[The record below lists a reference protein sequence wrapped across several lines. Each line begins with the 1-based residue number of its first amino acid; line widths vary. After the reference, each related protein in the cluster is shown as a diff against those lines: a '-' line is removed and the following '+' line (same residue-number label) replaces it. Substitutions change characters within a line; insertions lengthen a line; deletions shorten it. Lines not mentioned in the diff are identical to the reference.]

1 MRRSSDFGRRGG
13 HLSTD
18 CGFSVT
24 RPYVGERMNL
34 LDLAVVV
41 PTYQERENV
50 NEFIRRLDQALAGLR
65 WELTFVDDDSPD
77 ETAEAVREW
86 AQKDSRIRLVHR
98 IGRRGLSS
106 ACIEGILASSANVIA
121 VMDADL
127 QHDETLL
134 PRMLSLLRQDSL
146 DVVVATR
153 NAEGGSMGQFP
164 AHRVL
169 LSRLGQRVSRAVCRC
184 ELSDPMSG
192 FFLVRRSYFLE
203 VVRQLQGNGFKILV
217 DMLASSRRPT
227 RLAEVGYE
235 FRSRVHGESKLC
247 VHTAVEYLLLVA
259 NKLSGGVLPV
269 RFAAFAMVGAI
280 GLITHLTVL
289 AAMLYGLHL
298 RFLAAQSVATVVAM
312 VENFFLN
319 NLITYSDRSLRGLR
333 RLSGLASFCL
343 ACSFGAWANVTIA
356 RSLYASGLPWY
367 AAGMA
372 GTMLSAV
379 WNYSATSLFTWQMP
393 RRGEAHT
400 SAAAEPLAQDL
411 ELYR

>member
-1 MRRSSDFGRRGG
+1 METGR
-13 HLSTD
+13 
-18 CGFSVT
+18 GFSGT
-24 RPYVGERMNL
+24 EPSADERMNA

-50 NEFIRRLDQALAGLR
+50 GEFIHRLERALVGLR

-77 ETAEAVREW
+77 ETADVVREW
-86 AQKDSRIRLVHR
+86 AQRDCRIRLVHR

-106 ACIEGILASSANVIA
+106 ACIEGILASSANCVA
-121 VMDADL
+121 VMDADM

-134 PRMLSLLRQDSL
+134 PQMLSLLRQDSL

-153 NAEGGSMGQFP
+153 NANGGSMGQFSG
-164 AHRVL
+164 HRVL
-169 LSRLGQRVSRAVCRC
+169 LSGLGKRVSRAVCRC

-192 FFLVRRSYFLE
+192 FFLVRRGFFLE
-203 VVRQLQGNGFKILV
+203 VARQLQGNGFKILV
-217 DMLASSRRPT
+217 DMLASSRRPV

-235 FRSRVHGESKLC
+235 FKSRAHGESKLC
-247 VHTAVEYLLLVA
+247 VHTGVEYLLLVVS
-259 NKLSGGVLPV
+259 KLSGGVLPV

-280 GLITHLTVL
+280 GLATHLAVL
-289 AAMLYGLHL
+289 AIMLYALHL
-298 RFLAAQSVATVVAM
+298 HFIAAQSVATAVAM
-312 VENFFLN
+312 VGNFFLN
-319 NLITYSDRSLRGLR
+319 NLITYRDRSLRGLR

-372 GTMLSAV
+372 GTLLSAV

-393 RRGEAHT
+393 RRTVAI
-400 SAAAEPLAQDL
+400 APAPEPLAGDL